1 LEHHDLTTDLRLVR
15 AGLQT
20 AGIPV
25 ALLNAISTRALRTG
39 RRQTGQFPTNRQ
51 SRWQLDPQHPQY
63 GTEEDCKEILLG
75 LLATLLEFQGAPAV
89 SEETM
94 QILERHLRRELSPNS
109 YRDPLT
115 LELLDYHAFLAEV
128 ESPVHGRSEFHIGHR
143 DPRAVPKHV
152 PTNVEWRTARSNLI
166 QGDLTLREAR
176 SKFVELI
183 ARYFK
188 LGEVTITPEEGGEQ

>member
-1 LEHHDLTTDLRLVR
+1 
-15 AGLQT
+15 
-20 AGIPV
+20 
-25 ALLNAISTRALRTG
+25 
-39 RRQTGQFPTNRQ
+39 
-51 SRWQLDPQHPQY
+51 
-63 GTEEDCKEILLG
+63 
-75 LLATLLEFQGAPAV
+75 LATLLEFQGAPAV